1 MKHRR
6 DRVQWVYAAKNNQE
20 LEERYD
26 AWACESDTDL
36 ADEFEWI
43 GPRAAVALCAKHVP
57 PTAKILDAGAGTGLV
72 GERLLASGYRD
83 LHAID
88 LSQGMLD
95 LARRKAIYREL
106 RRTLPSNIN
115 SLRK

>member
-57 PTAKILDAGAGTGLV
+57 PTAKILDAGAGTGSSASACSLPDTATCTQSTYPK
-72 GERLLASGYRD
+72 GCSIWRDGKPYTASCGAHYLAIST
-83 LHAID
+83 A
-88 LSQGMLD
+88 
-95 LARRKAIYREL
+95 
-106 RRTLPSNIN
+106 
-115 SLRK
+115 